1 MKTRGDSIL
10 KLPLFIKI
18 GAGVIGAA
26 AVLLFT
32 SNAPAQNLFVS
43 DWSSEHIFE
52 YTPAGAQT
60 TFASGLAAP
69 EGIAFNPAGNL
80 FEADEVTESINEFTP
95 TGSRTTFAS
104 GLSGPA

>member
-1 MKTRGDSIL
+1 MKTRGDSLIL
-10 KLPLFIKI
+10 PFIKI
-18 GAGVIGAA
+18 GGGVIGAA

-52 YTPAGAQT
+52 YTPGGAQT

-80 FEADEVTESINEFTP
+80 FQANEVTESIYEFTP
-95 TGSRTTFAS
+95 TGGAPPLPRD
-104 GLSGPA
+104 